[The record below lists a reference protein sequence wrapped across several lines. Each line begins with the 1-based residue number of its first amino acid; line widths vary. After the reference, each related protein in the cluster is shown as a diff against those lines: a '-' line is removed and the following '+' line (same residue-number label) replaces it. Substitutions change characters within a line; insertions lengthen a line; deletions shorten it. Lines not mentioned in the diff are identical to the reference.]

1 MTMTPAEQ
9 IEAAY
14 NQAMAVIAEYL
25 KPGQRDAEQTLNELI
40 AILDRDDLCD
50 AITEELVNEQVPAV
64 SP

>member
-1 MTMTPAEQ
+1 MTPAEQ

-40 AILDRDDLCD
+40 AILDQDDLCD

-64 SP
+64 NP